1 MYVSCECAGPAG
13 RSARTFNQSMLFS
26 IDLVALSQ
34 LEKQTVPR
42 GGGPGDVAARCT
54 SPHCTECLF
63 CWRSRWNWKEEP
75 SLWTVAAG
83 TVWKSLSTTFL
94 LWLVNLWTP
103 DAYEHLQINPESKEF
118 FFHLLHYR
126 NSVFSNELRHPCVS
140 FLLRSRQT
148 QILTPPYLG
157 GYLTPRSRKTGLK
170 RCSCLLQ

>member
-1 MYVSCECAGPAG
+1 MYVSCECAGPVG

-42 GGGPGDVAARCT
+42 GGGPGDVAARYT

-118 FFHLLHYR
+118 FFICFIIEILCFLT
-126 NSVFSNELRHPCVS
+126 SFGILVFLSSWDHGKHRSWHRHISADTWP
-140 FLLRSRQT
+140 LAHGRQD
-148 QILTPPYLG
+148 
-157 GYLTPRSRKTGLK
+157 
-170 RCSCLLQ
+170 